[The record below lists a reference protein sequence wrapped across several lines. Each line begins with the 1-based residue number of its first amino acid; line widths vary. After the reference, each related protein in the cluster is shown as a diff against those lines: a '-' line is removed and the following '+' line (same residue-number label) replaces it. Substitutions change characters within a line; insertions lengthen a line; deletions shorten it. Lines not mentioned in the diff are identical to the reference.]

1 MRSSTGK
8 GYHCCMAT
16 NMLIFGLAGLLIL
29 VCFLSPVAGALRIP
43 ASLLLSVVGA
53 LLGYVVHSHAW
64 APAWLGE
71 YLSMLQAFEVPSETI
86 LVVFLPVLL
95 FETALNMNV
104 RGLFNDL
111 APILLLAVVAVFI
124 CTLFVGW
131 AVSGVS
137 DYGLAV
143 CLLLGSIVA
152 TTDPAAVVGIF
163 KEVGAPKRLTTIVE
177 GESLLND
184 AAAIALYSAM
194 IGIVANT
201 SAQAWG
207 GGQLLLSFLKL
218 ILGGVISGYF
228 FGRVTC
234 MALPLLRGWPT
245 AEISLTVAMAYISYI
260 IPEHYFGLSG
270 VVSTVVCGLVVTSVG
285 RTRMTPATFY
295 ALSQSWRQ
303 FGFWA
308 SSLVFL
314 FAAMMIPR
322 LLMHAT
328 WQHLFLVMV
337 AVLAALLA
345 RAVTVFGLLP
355 LLTTAVGTRV
365 GSRYKAVICWG
376 GLRGALS
383 LALALA
389 VTEHQ
394 MLSDD
399 VGHFVAI
406 IATGFVLTTLLL
418 NGLTLRPLLSLLE
431 LNKLS
436 VLERALRNQAVVIT
450 TTELQKETK
459 RIAVDEQ
466 ISRQAR
472 ARIDQVFDASVQGV
486 TDTQIAHFGNE
497 ERLTLGLSMMAARQS
512 ELIYVGLGEQGFD
525 RKTAEHLLS
534 VSERM
539 EDAIKADGSTG
550 FRRSTQRSL
559 SYPHSFKLVMRLHQ
573 FFGAQ
578 RWLGRALGQ
587 RFVELVGWRWVIRR
601 SLGFAD
607 QQIRPMLGDEVTD
620 AISIELRQWLAT
632 VEENLQALRLQYPT
646 FAEWLEQSYLGR
658 LARTLERSRYRK
670 LLDESV
676 ITGEVYD
683 DLVEQLEQRWAFLDQ
698 PPPLDVELSAVDLA
712 HRVPLLAD
720 LSDDTLQKLTRKL
733 RTRLALPN
741 QLIQGPAK
749 SYPALYFVASGAVSM
764 LLPDN
769 THVELGS
776 GEFFGELYLL
786 NQEADQF
793 EVRSLG
799 YTKLLELSARDFKSV
814 LVSDAQLRHAIEG
827 VAKQRLRALEVGRSH
842 LFNAE
847 PASKDSG

>member
-1 MRSSTGK
+1 
-8 GYHCCMAT
+8 MAT

-29 VCFLSPVAGALRIP
+29 VCFLSPLAGALRIP

-53 LLGYVVHSHAW
+53 LLGYVVHSHGW
-64 APAWLGE
+64 AGPWLAE
-71 YLSMLQAFEVPSETI
+71 YLSLLKAFEVPSETI

-104 RGLFNDL
+104 RGLFNDV

-124 CTLFVGW
+124 CTVFVGW
-131 AVSGVS
+131 GVS
-137 DYGLAV
+137 FFSGYSLAV

-152 TTDPAAVVGIF
+152 TTDPAAVVSIF

-184 AAAIALYSAM
+184 AAAIALYTVM
-194 IGIVANT
+194 IGIASH
-201 SAQAWG
+201 SATHTWG
-207 GGQLLLSFLKL
+207 SGELLLSFAQLL
-218 ILGGVISGYF
+218 FGGAASGYL
-228 FGRVTC
+228 FGRLAC
-234 MALPLLRGWPT
+234 AALPLLRGWPT
-245 AEISLTVAMAYISYI
+245 AEISLTVAVAYIAYI

-270 VVSTVVCGLVVTSVG
+270 VVSTVVSGLVVTSVG
-285 RTRMTPATFY
+285 RTRMTPETFF

-322 LLMHAT
+322 LLAHAT
-328 WQHLFLVMV
+328 WHHLLVVLV
-337 AVLAALLA
+337 AVLAALAA

-355 LLTTAVGTRV
+355 LLTAAVGTRV
-365 GSRYKAVICWG
+365 DNRYKAVICWG

-389 VTEHQ
+389 VTEHD

-399 VGHFVAI
+399 IGHFVAI
-406 IATGFVLTTLLL
+406 IATGFVLTTLTV
-418 NGLTLRPLLSLLE
+418 NGLTLRPLLNLLE

-436 VLERALRNQAVVIT
+436 SLERALRNQAVVIT

-472 ARIDQVFDASVQGV
+472 VRIDEVFDASVLGV
-486 TDTQIAHFGNE
+486 TDMQIAHFSDDQ
-497 ERLTLGLSMMAARQS
+497 RLRLGLSMLAARQS
-512 ELIYVGLGEQGFD
+512 ELIYRGLGEQGFD
-525 RKTAEHLLS
+525 RVIAERLLS
-534 VSERM
+534 ISEGM
-539 EDAIKADGSTG
+539 EDAVKADGKQG
-550 FRRSTQRSL
+550 FDRAVSRSL
-559 SYPHSFKLVMRLHQ
+559 EYPRTFKLVMRLHQ
-573 FFGAQ
+573 FLGFQA
-578 RWLGRALGQ
+578 WLGRELGH
-587 RFVELVGWRWVIRR
+587 RFVELVAWRWVIRR
-601 SLGFAD
+601 LIAFAD
-607 QQIRPMLGDEVTD
+607 QQIRPMLGDVATD
-620 AISIELRQWLAT
+620 DILGALRSWLAS
-632 VEENLQALRLQYPT
+632 VEESLQALRLQYPS

-658 LARTLERSRYRK
+658 LARTLERARYRK

-683 DLVEQLEQRWAFLDQ
+683 DLVVQLERRWDFLNSQ
-698 PPPLDVELSAVDLA
+698 PPLDVELSPVDLA

-720 LSDDTLQKLTRKL
+720 LPDDTLRKLTRKL

-741 QLIQGPAK
+741 ELIQSPTK
-749 SYPALYFVASGAVSM
+749 SNPALYFVASGAVSM

-786 NQEADQF
+786 NQEAEQF

-799 YTKLLELSARDFKSV
+799 YTKLLELSARDFKSL
-814 LVSDAQLRHAIEG
+814 LVGDAQLRHAIEG
-827 VAKQRLRALEVGRSH
+827 VAKQRLRALEVGRLH
-842 LFNAE
+842 LIKTQGA
-847 PASKDSG
+847 AADSVQ